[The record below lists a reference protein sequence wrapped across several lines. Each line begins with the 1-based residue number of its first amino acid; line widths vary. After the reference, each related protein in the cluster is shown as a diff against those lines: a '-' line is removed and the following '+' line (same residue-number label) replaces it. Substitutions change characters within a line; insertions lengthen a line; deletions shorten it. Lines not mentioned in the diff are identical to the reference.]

1 MTCNI
6 QNPLIVYPT
15 SFFQNFGKKCYVFT
29 TTYSIQ
35 YNKVLRNKREARV
48 DVNLMRR
55 KCLVLPLVVGINIS
69 CCKSKVVV
77 MPLSLTPR
85 TITKHKQ
92 YAYGVQLAGSWQRS
106 SGVQCVARVDNY
118 CALFG
123 TTLVLIFAYTDVM
136 KVTIDYGN
144 IYFFLSTHTLTYLRV
159 KTQRNCL

>member
-1 MTCNI
+1 MIVENI
-6 QNPLIVYPT
+6 IFFHFIGMQYLKPYTFIWLFIQPA
-15 SFFQNFGKKCYVFT
+15 SFKILAKNVMSSQLHILFST
-29 TTYSIQ
+29 
-35 YNKVLRNKREARV
+35 NKVLRNKREARV
-48 DVNLMRR
+48 DVNRMRW

-118 CALFG
+118 CAL
-123 TTLVLIFAYTDVM
+123 LCSAPV
-136 KVTIDYGN
+136 
-144 IYFFLSTHTLTYLRV
+144 
-159 KTQRNCL
+159 